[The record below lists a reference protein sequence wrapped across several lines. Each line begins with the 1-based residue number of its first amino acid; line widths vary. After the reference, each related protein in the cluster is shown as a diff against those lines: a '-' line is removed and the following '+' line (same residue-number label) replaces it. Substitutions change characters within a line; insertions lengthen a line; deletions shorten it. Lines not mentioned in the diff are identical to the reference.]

1 MEILLIHTTL
11 YVRDWMIITDV
22 VPAVHKMQ
30 QQWFPHYYPKMDIAF
45 ELLQYLRNEFWSFS
59 HVYLNPKLYDQAPIY
74 MQPWAII
81 CNT

>member
-1 MEILLIHTTL
+1 
-11 YVRDWMIITDV
+11 MIITDV

-59 HVYLNPKLYDQAPIY
+59 HVYLNPCMIKHLYT
-74 MQPWAII
+74 
-81 CNT
+81 CSLEL